1 MGFKIN
7 RIKADLGSY
16 PHYMLLGI
24 RKIGKTTFVR
34 DLIKE
39 KYGDATKGLLISE
52 QNHGYRFPH
61 RIPD

>member
-39 KYGDATKGLLISE
+39 KYGDTRQSTLI
-52 QNHGYRFPH
+52 
-61 RIPD
+61 

>member
-34 DLIKE
+34 DLDRKSRRLNSSH
-39 KYGDATKGLLISE
+39 T
-52 QNHGYRFPH
+52 
-61 RIPD
+61 